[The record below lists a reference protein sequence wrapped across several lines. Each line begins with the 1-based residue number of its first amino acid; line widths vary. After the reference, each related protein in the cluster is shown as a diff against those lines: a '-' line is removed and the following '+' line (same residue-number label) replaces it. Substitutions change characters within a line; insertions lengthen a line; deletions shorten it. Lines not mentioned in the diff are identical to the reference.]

1 PRVSGRVTLGDTFV
15 FLTILLYGGEAAV
28 LMSALEGGCA
38 TLPISRKP
46 RTILLN
52 AAVLAIS
59 TSLTATVLRVFF
71 GPPTQIVATAN
82 SANFL
87 GAICTMALVQDFTTT
102 ALIAVE
108 KSYKIN
114 ESVWQTWKKYYLWTS
129 IACFAGA
136 SAAGIIA
143 HLIHLFGFY
152 AVLATVPIVAI
163 IYFTYYIFF
172 IILQTSLAQP

>member
-1 PRVSGRVTLGDTFV
+1 K
-15 FLTILLYGGEAAV
+15 
-28 LMSALEGGCA
+28 
-38 TLPISRKP
+38 LPPS
-46 RTILLN
+46 
-52 AAVLAIS
+52 
-59 TSLTATVLRVFF
+59 
-71 GPPTQIVATAN
+71 N

-87 GAICTMALVQDFTTT
+87 RAIFTMALVQYFTNTS
-102 ALIAVE
+102 LIAVE

-114 ESVWQTWKKYYLWTS
+114 ESVWQTWKKYYLWVS
-129 IACFAGA
+129 ITCFAGA

-152 AVLATVPIVAI
+152 AVLATVPFLAI